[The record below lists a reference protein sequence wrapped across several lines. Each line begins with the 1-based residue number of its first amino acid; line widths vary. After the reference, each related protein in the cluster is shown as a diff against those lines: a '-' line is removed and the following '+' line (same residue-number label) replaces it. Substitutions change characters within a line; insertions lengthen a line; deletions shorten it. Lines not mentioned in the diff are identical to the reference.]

1 MKNTEIQGAI
11 FDVDGTLLDSMGY
24 WEHLGD
30 EYLLSRQ
37 LQPPE
42 NLANL
47 LASMTLLEAA
57 EYFRE
62 RYGLQEEAEEMIRD
76 FDRLMA
82 VHYQQDIPEKEGV
95 RQVLEELKER
105 GIPMYIAT
113 ATQRPLVEAALV
125 RTGLNGYFQGM
136 ITCQEA
142 GKSKRDPL
150 IYQIAREK
158 LGTDKEKT
166 AVFEDAVFAARTAKK
181 EGFFLVGIYD
191 VWEPEQELLKK
202 TADIY
207 LKTWSEWK

>member
-1 MKNTEIQGAI
+1 MRAKKYELIAL
-11 FDVDGTLLDSMGY
+11 DMDGTLLDSMGY

-95 RQVLEELKER
+95 RQVLEENWR
-105 GIPMYIAT
+105 
-113 ATQRPLVEAALV
+113 
-125 RTGLNGYFQGM
+125 
-136 ITCQEA
+136 
-142 GKSKRDPL
+142 RD
-150 IYQIAREK
+150 K
-158 LGTDKEKT
+158 
-166 AVFEDAVFAARTAKK
+166 
-181 EGFFLVGIYD
+181 
-191 VWEPEQELLKK
+191 
-202 TADIY
+202 
-207 LKTWSEWK
+207 

>member
-62 RYGLQEEAEEMIRD
+62 RYGLQEEGEEMIRYL
-76 FDRLMA
+76 DRFS
-82 VHYQQDIPEKEGV
+82 G
-95 RQVLEELKER
+95 
-105 GIPMYIAT
+105 G
-113 ATQRPLVEAALV
+113 
-125 RTGLNGYFQGM
+125 
-136 ITCQEA
+136 
-142 GKSKRDPL
+142 
-150 IYQIAREK
+150 
-158 LGTDKEKT
+158 
-166 AVFEDAVFAARTAKK
+166 
-181 EGFFLVGIYD
+181 
-191 VWEPEQELLKK
+191 
-202 TADIY
+202 
-207 LKTWSEWK
+207 